1 MKYRQ
6 FFSTLALTIG
16 STFSLGLVL
25 SIPATFSVKQTFAA
39 TSAVT
44 LVETMPAEIIEV
56 QTTVDI
62 ILSDVQNS
70 TSHNRATLE
79 SKLLS
84 IHLDTNKNVAS
95 ETKPE
100 LLVEKQTTPSLGS
113 SVFTVPFFSQL
124 TDITEASWKKVGCGI
139 TGLAMLI
146 EYYYPGE
153 IDSVDTL
160 LHEGVALGAYDDS
173 VGWSYSGLISVAQ
186 KYGVTGTTHDYKG
199 STMEDAFAAMKKDLA
214 DGPIMASVH
223 YTFKPTNPIPH
234 LVIISGIKNNLV
246 YYNDPADT
254 TGGGSISIEQFKS
267 GWKKRYIE
275 FYPVG

>member
-16 STFSLGLVL
+16 STASCGFVL
-25 SIPATFSVKQTFAA
+25 SIPTTFSVEQTFAA
-39 TSAVT
+39 A
-44 LVETMPAEIIEV
+44 
-56 QTTVDI
+56 
-62 ILSDVQNS
+62 SDVTSTESTNDTETQN
-70 TSHNRATLE
+70 TDNILLRDGQATQLKKSRTVE
-79 SKLLS
+79 SEIVTNQSESSKNVAKKVGPKLLS
-84 IHLDTNKNVAS
+84 NKDTLPPP
-95 ETKPE
+95 T
-100 LLVEKQTTPSLGS
+100 S

-146 EYYYPGE
+146 EYYHPGE
-153 IDSVDTL
+153 VDSVDTL
-160 LHEGVALGAYDDS
+160 LHEGVAAGAYNDS
-173 VGWSYSGLISVAQ
+173 VGWSYNGLITVAQ
-186 KYGVTGTTHDYKG
+186 KYGITGSTHDYKG
-199 STMEDAFAAMKKDLA
+199 STMDVAFAALKKDLE

-234 LVIISGIKNNLV
+234 LIIINGIKNDQV

-254 TGGGSISIEQFKS
+254 AGGGHISIEQFKS

-275 FYPVG
+275 FYPVV

>member
-1 MKYRQ
+1 MKHRQ

-16 STFSLGLVL
+16 SSFSLGLVL
-25 SIPATFSVKQTFAA
+25 SVPATFSVERTLASTHDTLPYATESTEIPEAQNAVAILAYAEADSSLKNAVPLESDLRSTQALSTINNAA
-39 TSAVT
+39 NSVPQLLNEKETLTSA
-44 LVETMPAEIIEV
+44 EP
-56 QTTVDI
+56 
-62 ILSDVQNS
+62 
-70 TSHNRATLE
+70 
-79 SKLLS
+79 
-84 IHLDTNKNVAS
+84 
-95 ETKPE
+95 
-100 LLVEKQTTPSLGS
+100 

-173 VGWSYSGLISVAQ
+173 VSWSYSGLISVAQ

-199 STMEDAFAAMKKDLA
+199 STMDDAFDAMKKDLA

-254 TGGGSISIEQFKS
+254 TGGGSISIAQFKS

-275 FYPVG
+275 YYPIG

>member
-1 MKYRQ
+1 MERTFASTTEVLTNITGSTESTDAQNTIAILSYVAAD
-6 FFSTLALTIG
+6 STLKNKV
-16 STFSLGLVL
+16 S
-25 SIPATFSVKQTFAA
+25 
-39 TSAVT
+39 
-44 LVETMPAEIIEV
+44 
-56 QTTVDI
+56 
-62 ILSDVQNS
+62 
-70 TSHNRATLE
+70 LE
-79 SKLLS
+79 SELIPTQALS
-84 IHLDTNKNVAS
+84 SINNVANS
-95 ETKPE
+95 VPQLLTKKETVTSTESPF
-100 LLVEKQTTPSLGS
+100 
-113 SVFTVPFFSQL
+113 FTVPFFSQL

-153 IDSVDTL
+153 VDSVDTL
-160 LHEGVALGAYDDS
+160 LHEGVALGAYDNS

-186 KYGVTGTTHDYKG
+186 KYGVTGTTHDYKS
-199 STMEDAFAAMKKDLA
+199 STMDDAFAAMKKDLA
-214 DGPIMASVH
+214 DGPLMASVH

-275 FYPVG
+275 FYPIG